1 MELNC
6 PLPIG
11 IHKEIQIGHGG
22 GGRLTQQL
30 LDEVFLPAFANMAL
44 GAAHDGAIVEPTAGP
59 LAFSTDSHVVR
70 PIEFPGGNI
79 GSLAIHGTA
88 NDLAMCAARP
98 LWMSVGFILE
108 EGLPLATLQR
118 MVDSMAAAAR
128 ELGIQIVTGDTKVVE
143 RGKGDG
149 LYINTSGI
157 GKVLSRNPV
166 GPASIRE
173 GDVILLS
180 GDIGR
185 HGMAIMAHRE
195 GLEFE
200 TTITSDS
207 AHLWPTVRACLAEGI
222 ELHCLRDL
230 TRGGLAAALLEL
242 AASAK
247 LGFLVNERAIAVR
260 EDVRGACELLGLDP
274 MHVANEGRLVAIV
287 PESQAEVTL
296 QTLRGIAPGG
306 RHASIIGSVGADD
319 PGVVRLRSLI
329 GVERILDRP
338 SGEQLPRIC

>member
-1 MELNC
+1 
-6 PLPIG
+6 
-11 IHKEIQIGHGG
+11 
-22 GGRLTQQL
+22 
-30 LDEVFLPAFANMAL
+30 
-44 GAAHDGAIVEPTAGP
+44 
-59 LAFSTDSHVVR
+59 VVR

-79 GSLAIHGTA
+79 GSLAVHGTA

-98 LWMSVGFILE
+98 QWMSVGFIIE
-108 EGLPLATLQR
+108 EGLPIETLKR
-118 MVDSMAAAAR
+118 MVDSMRAAAN

-143 RGKGDG
+143 RGKGDC

-157 GKVLSRNPV
+157 GKVLSPHPV
-166 GPASIRE
+166 GPASICD

-200 TTITSDS
+200 TTIKSDS
-207 AHLWPTVRACLAEGI
+207 AHLWPTVRAFLSEGI

-247 LGFLVNERAIAVR
+247 KGFLVNERAIAVR

-274 MHVANEGRLVAIV
+274 MHVANEGRMVVIV
-287 PESQAEVTL
+287 PEAQAEVTL
-296 QTLRGIAPGG
+296 QTLKGMAPGG
-306 RHASIIGSVGADD
+306 RHAAVIGTVGSGD